1 MNNEESAVKEF
12 LGETEQSEFI
22 EDGQNPFLETET
34 AEVTEETQN
43 QDNDEKVPFHRDPK
57 VTRYI
62 QKQIDKALKEAKPS
76 EEAQFVKEVSQ
87 ATDDDDLI
95 SAFTNIIGNDTP
107 EKVHALKMLK
117 KELGRIEETA
127 SQKALSAF
135 EQRSLAEKQAEKEAD
150 ELITNSFE
158 EIEELYGVDLNSN
171 SPQARKAHNEYK
183 VFLQKIAPKDS
194 DGNIIAMPDIVG
206 SFELYQQLSKK
217 PTQSSSRAKELA
229 SRSMSRSAETS
240 ITDKPKE
247 RMTFD
252 AVTRMLG
259 L

>member
-1 MNNEESAVKEF
+1 MNNEKSAVEEF
-12 LGETEQSEFI
+12 LGEMEESEFQP
-22 EDGQNPFLETET
+22 DGQNPFNEPETTVEPET
-34 AEVTEETQN
+34 PAKGE
-43 QDNDEKVPFHRDPK
+43 DEKLPFHKDPK
-57 VTRYI
+57 VSRYI
-62 QKQIDKALKEAKPS
+62 QKQIDKALKDSKPS
-76 EEAQFVKEVSQ
+76 EESKFVKEVSQ
-87 ATDDDDLI
+87 ATDDDDLV

-135 EQRSLAEKQAEKEAD
+135 EQRSQAERQAEREAD
-150 ELITNSFE
+150 DHINNSFE
-158 EIEELYGVDLNSN
+158 EIEELYGVDLSSN
-171 SPQARKAHNEYK
+171 APQARKAHNEYK
-183 VFLQKIAPKDS
+183 AFLQKIAPKDS
-194 DGNIIAMPDIVG
+194 EGNVTAMPDIVG
-206 SFELYQQLSKK
+206 SFELYQELSKK
-217 PTQSSSRAKELA
+217 QSPSSSRAKELA

-247 RMTFD
+247 RVTFD